1 MPRNDNSSLTPDN
14 ALYYDVTFALIDA
27 AKRGLDKERRRK
39 VVEMALYM
47 EDYRPGETTP
57 ESPRAQASG
66 YSSIT

>member
-1 MPRNDNSSLTPDN
+1 MADNSNPPPDN

-47 EDYRPGETTP
+47 EDYRPTETPSTSTP
-57 ESPRAQASG
+57 RKA
-66 YSSIT
+66 